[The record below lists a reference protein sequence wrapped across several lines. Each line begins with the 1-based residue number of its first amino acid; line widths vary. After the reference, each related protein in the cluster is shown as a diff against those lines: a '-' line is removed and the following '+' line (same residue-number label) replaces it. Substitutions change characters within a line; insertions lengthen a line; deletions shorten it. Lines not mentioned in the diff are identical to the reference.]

1 MGADGPRL
9 RHKWVGPLRGGGSD
23 SWVLLFNKE
32 LGPNQ
37 IMSLRTLQK
46 ASYFTHGNSLGF
58 NNGHKACRIWGAC
71 RPGPPTSGG
80 LSSLA
85 PLPSLLSSDTPRG
98 FLPLEAP
105 PDGDALLPAGTQGG
119 LPPRLLLSL
128 PKRHRP
134 CDAFP
139 RRHG

>member
-80 LSSLA
+80 LSSAHSSPILA
-85 PLPSLLSSDTPRG
+85 VLRHATGVPASGSSP
-98 FLPLEAP
+98 
-105 PDGDALLPAGTQGG
+105 
-119 LPPRLLLSL
+119 
-128 PKRHRP
+128 
-134 CDAFP
+134 
-139 RRHG
+139 